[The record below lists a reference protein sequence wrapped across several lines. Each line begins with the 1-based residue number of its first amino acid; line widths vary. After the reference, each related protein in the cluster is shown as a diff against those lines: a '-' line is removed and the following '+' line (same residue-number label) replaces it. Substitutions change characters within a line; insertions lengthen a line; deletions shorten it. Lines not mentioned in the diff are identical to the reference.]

1 MGDEEFIAAYIE
13 KNRAV
18 VEELKKNEGVKDAWY
33 GKVIY
38 CLITAAVGQM
48 TYEMPLVEKE
58 KIPEILKHFEAELS
72 WGRLP

>member
-38 CLITAAVGQM
+38 CLITAAVPNPYTESRIQNK
-48 TYEMPLVEKE
+48 YR
-58 KIPEILKHFEAELS
+58 IQ
-72 WGRLP
+72 LPRQFYNLYHNFFR